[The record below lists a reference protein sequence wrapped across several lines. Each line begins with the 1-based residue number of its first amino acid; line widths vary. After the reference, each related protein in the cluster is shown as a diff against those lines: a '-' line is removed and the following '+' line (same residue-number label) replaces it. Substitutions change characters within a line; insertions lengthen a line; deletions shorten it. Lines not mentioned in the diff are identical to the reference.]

1 VIGLLLKPVSASE
14 ASRPVRASP
23 CFKFVLK
30 SRRWIRP
37 GENCFPEGAP
47 PAARYSL
54 LMGEASCVAA
64 ITIRQAAS
72 EDVDSIAR
80 TFQESAEY
88 HARLDQERYWVPV
101 VETISA
107 RYREGRQHVPDAGG
121 EGITLV
127 AELSGEIVGFIDA
140 RLDRSPDPMHR
151 KILYCHIVEIAV
163 SRRYQHQGIGGQL
176 LRAAED
182 WGRGHGAEFA
192 SLEYL
197 AANTQ
202 ASVFYQARMG
212 YRVASITAIKR
223 L

>member
-80 TFQESAEY
+80 TFQESALNITPVLIRN
-88 HARLDQERYWVPV
+88 AIGSPRLR
-101 VETISA
+101 
-107 RYREGRQHVPDAGG
+107 RYRHAIETGG
-121 EGITLV
+121 SMCRTLV
-127 AELSGEIVGFIDA
+127 E
-140 RLDRSPDPMHR
+140 R
-151 KILYCHIVEIAV
+151 
-163 SRRYQHQGIGGQL
+163 
-176 LRAAED
+176 
-182 WGRGHGAEFA
+182 A
-192 SLEYL
+192 SLL
-197 AANTQ
+197 
-202 ASVFYQARMG
+202 SP
-212 YRVASITAIKR
+212 S
-223 L
+223 